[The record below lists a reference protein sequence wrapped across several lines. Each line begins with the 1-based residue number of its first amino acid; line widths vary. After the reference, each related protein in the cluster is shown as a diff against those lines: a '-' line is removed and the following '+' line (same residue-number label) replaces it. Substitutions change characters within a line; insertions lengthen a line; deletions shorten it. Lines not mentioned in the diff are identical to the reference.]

1 MSLGERIRQRRNKLK
16 VTQQE
21 LAQALGM
28 TPQHI
33 SAIEQGK
40 GAPSLGILPKLAEE
54 LGVSV
59 DYLLTGKE
67 SVITDIIPA
76 IKADKSLKLR
86 TKRLLIALVE
96 ELREPAAGE
105 DP

>member
-1 MSLGERIRQRRNKLK
+1 LK
-16 VTQQE
+16 VTQQD

-33 SAIEQGK
+33 SAIEQDK

-59 DYLLTGKE
+59 DYLLAGKE
-67 SVITDIIPA
+67 SVVTDAIPA
-76 IKADKSLKLR
+76 IKADERLNLKA
-86 TKRLLIALVE
+86 KRLLIALVE
-96 ELREPAAGE
+96 ELREPAASE
-105 DP
+105 DT